1 MIIPVTLI
9 GLVIIVWL
17 QHTYMSDD
25 MDKPLYRKI
34 FNRIKLPVIYLCLVC
49 IIYLLIQSSC
59 SVALLLKLKTYCLS
73 KKYLIISLLFNLNS
87 HVY

>member
-1 MIIPVTLI
+1 MIVPVTLI

-59 SVALLLKLKTYCLS
+59 SRRSIVKVKNILPEQKV
-73 KKYLIISLLFNLNS
+73 FNNIPPF
-87 HVY
+87 

>member
-59 SVALLLKLKTYCLS
+59 SHRSIVKVKSILPEQKV
-73 KKYLIISLLFNLNS
+73 FNNIPPF
-87 HVY
+87 